1 MTKTKSKLPLYI
13 SIITATILWGFS
25 FIWTNDLIAMG
36 VPIFIFIFMRMLLS
50 GVIML
55 LFSTITRTL
64 QKVARKDMKWMFLL
78 AFFEPFIY
86 FIGES
91 YGLKIT
97 GSATLSAVIIATIPI
112 FTMIMG
118 RLLFNE
124 SLSRLNVAG
133 IIAAVLGIVLFVWNG
148 TISSENYYGILF
160 LFLAVAGAVGY
171 SSICKRLTS
180 TYNAITITT
189 WQFLVGAILFFIPFM
204 IWGLPQ
210 WKSEYLSFD
219 VLKSVIALAV
229 LCSSLSFV
237 LYTKAIEGLGM
248 TRASIFSAMIPA
260 VSAVVA
266 YFMGQESFTTMQIFA
281 LAIAISG
288 VVLSQLR
295 KSLKI
300 V

>member
-1 MTKTKSKLPLYI
+1 MIKPRSKFYLYI

-36 VPIFIFIFMRMLLS
+36 VPIFIFIFLRMLLS

-55 LFSTITRTL
+55 AFSTITSTL
-64 QKVARKDMKWMFLL
+64 QKVARKDIKWMFLL
-78 AFFEPFIY
+78 AFFEPFVY

-124 SLSRLNVAG
+124 SLSRVNVAG
-133 IIAAVLGIVLFVWNG
+133 IITAVLGIVLFVWNG
-148 TISSENYYGILF
+148 SISSDNYYGILF
-160 LFLAVAGAVGY
+160 LLLAVAGAVGY
-171 SSICKRLTS
+171 SSICKRLTG

-189 WQFLVGAILFFIPFM
+189 WQFLFGAVLFFVPFVF
-204 IWGLPQ
+204 WGLPQ
-210 WKSEYLSFD
+210 WTPRFLSSD
-219 VLKSVIALAV
+219 VLKPIIALAV

-237 LYTKAIEGLGM
+237 LYTKAIEVLGM
-248 TRASIFSAMIPA
+248 TKAAIFTTMIPA
-260 VSAVVA
+260 VSAVAA
-266 YFMGQESFTTMQIFA
+266 YFLGQESFTTMQIIA
-281 LAIAISG
+281 LAIALLG

-295 KSLKI
+295 KGFKI
-300 V
+300 I

>member
-1 MTKTKSKLPLYI
+1 MTKAKSKLPLYI

-36 VPIFIFIFMRMLLS
+36 VPIFIFIFMRMLLA
-50 GVIML
+50 GIIML
-55 LFSTITRTL
+55 AFSTITRTL

-97 GSATLSAVIIATIPI
+97 GSPTLSAVIIATIPI
-112 FTMIMG
+112 FTMIVG
-118 RLLFNE
+118 GLVFKE
-124 SLSRLNVAG
+124 SLSRLNVVG
-133 IIAAVLGIVLFVWNG
+133 IIAAVLGIVMFVWNG

-171 SSICKRLTS
+171 SSICKRLTG

-189 WQFLVGAILFFIPFM
+189 WQFLFGAVLFFVPFV
-204 IWGLPQ
+204 IWGVPQ
-210 WKSEYLSFD
+210 WSPDYLSFA
-219 VLKSVIALAV
+219 VLKPVIALAV

-237 LYTKAIEGLGM
+237 LYTKAIKGLGM
-248 TRASIFSAMIPA
+248 TKASIFSAMIPA

-266 YFMGQESFTTMQIFA
+266 YFMGQESFTTMQIIA
-281 LAIAISG
+281 LVIAVSG
-288 VVLSQLR
+288 VILAQLR
-295 KSLKI
+295 KGLKI

>member
-1 MTKTKSKLPLYI
+1 MIKPRSKFPLYI

-36 VPIFIFIFMRMLLS
+36 VPIFIFIFLRMLLS

-55 LFSTITRTL
+55 AFSTITRTL
-64 QKVARKDMKWMFLL
+64 QKVASKDIKWMFLL
-78 AFFEPFIY
+78 AFFEPFVY

-124 SLSRLNVAG
+124 SLSRVNVAG
-133 IIAAVLGIVLFVWNG
+133 IITAVLGIVLFVWNG
-148 TISSENYYGILF
+148 SISSDNYYGILF
-160 LFLAVAGAVGY
+160 LLLAVAGAVGY
-171 SSICKRLTS
+171 SSICKRLTG

-189 WQFLVGAILFFIPFM
+189 WQFLFGAVLFFVPFVF
-204 IWGLPQ
+204 WGLPQ
-210 WKSEYLSFD
+210 WTPRFLSSD
-219 VLKSVIALAV
+219 VLKPIIALAV

-237 LYTKAIEGLGM
+237 LYTKAIEVLGM
-248 TRASIFSAMIPA
+248 TKAAIFTTMIPA
-260 VSAVVA
+260 VSAVAA
-266 YFMGQESFTTMQIFA
+266 YFLGQESFTTMQIIA
-281 LAIAISG
+281 LAIALLG

-295 KSLKI
+295 KGI
-300 V
+300 RII

>member
-1 MTKTKSKLPLYI
+1 MTKPQSKLPLYI
-13 SIITATILWGFS
+13 SIIIATILWGFS

-36 VPIFIFIFMRMLLS
+36 VPIFIFIFIRMLLS
-50 GVIML
+50 GSIML
-55 LFSTITRTL
+55 AFSTLTRTL
-64 QKVARKDMKWMFLL
+64 QKVARKDIKWMFLL

-124 SLSRLNVAG
+124 SLSRLNVVG
-133 IIAAVLGIVLFVWNG
+133 IITAVLGIVLFVWNG

-160 LFLAVAGAVGY
+160 LLLAVAGAVGY

-189 WQFLVGAILFFIPFM
+189 WQFLFGAALFCIPFM

-210 WKSEYLSFD
+210 WRPEYLSLD
-219 VLKSVIALAV
+219 VLKPLIALAV
-229 LCSSLSFV
+229 LCSSFSFV

-248 TRASIFSAMIPA
+248 TKAAIFTTMIPA
-260 VSAVVA
+260 VSAVAA
-266 YFMGQESFTTMQIFA
+266 YFLGQESFTTLQIIA
-281 LAIAISG
+281 LIIALSG

-300 V
+300 I

>member
-1 MTKTKSKLPLYI
+1 MIKTKSNLPLYI
-13 SIITATILWGFS
+13 SIVIATILWGFS
-25 FIWTNDLIAMG
+25 FIWTNDLIGIG
-36 VPIFIFIFMRMLLS
+36 VPIFIFIFIRMLLS

-55 LFSTITRTL
+55 AFSSITRTL

-118 RLLFNE
+118 RLLFKE
-124 SLSRLNVAG
+124 SLSRLNISG
-133 IIAAVLGIVLFVWNG
+133 IITAVLGIVLFVWNG
-148 TISSENYYGILF
+148 SISSENYYGILF

-180 TYNAITITT
+180 TYNAVTITT
-189 WQFLVGAILFFIPFM
+189 WQFLFGAILFSIPFT

-210 WKSEYLSFD
+210 WSPEYLSFD
-219 VLKSVIALAV
+219 VLKPLIALAV
-229 LCSSLSFV
+229 LCSSFSFV
-237 LYTKAIEGLGM
+237 LYTKAIDGLGM
-248 TRASIFSAMIPA
+248 TKAAIFTTMIPA
-260 VSAVVA
+260 VSAVAA
-266 YFMGQESFTTMQIFA
+266 YFLGQESFTTMQVIA

-288 VVLSQLR
+288 VILSQLR
-295 KSLKI
+295 RSLKI
-300 V
+300 I

>member
-1 MTKTKSKLPLYI
+1 
-13 SIITATILWGFS
+13 
-25 FIWTNDLIAMG
+25 
-36 VPIFIFIFMRMLLS
+36 
-50 GVIML
+50 
-55 LFSTITRTL
+55 
-64 QKVARKDMKWMFLL
+64 MKWMLLL

-189 WQFLVGAILFFIPFM
+189 WQFLECMRFNVKGLNFNVYDSVNDGVRYSKYMILNNAIMKRYREILNQTPF
-204 IWGLPQ
+204 
-210 WKSEYLSFD
+210 
-219 VLKSVIALAV
+219 
-229 LCSSLSFV
+229 
-237 LYTKAIEGLGM
+237 
-248 TRASIFSAMIPA
+248 
-260 VSAVVA
+260 
-266 YFMGQESFTTMQIFA
+266 
-281 LAIAISG
+281 
-288 VVLSQLR
+288 
-295 KSLKI
+295 
-300 V
+300 

>member
-1 MTKTKSKLPLYI
+1 MTKPRSKFPLYI

-50 GVIML
+50 GVIMFA
-55 LFSTITRTL
+55 FSTITRTL
-64 QKVARKDMKWMFLL
+64 QKVASKDIKWMFLL
-78 AFFEPFIY
+78 AFFEPFVY

-124 SLSRLNVAG
+124 YLSRVNVAG
-133 IIAAVLGIVLFVWNG
+133 IITAVLGIVLFVWNG
-148 TISSENYYGILF
+148 SISSENYYGILF
-160 LFLAVAGAVGY
+160 LLLAVAGAVGY
-171 SSICKRLTS
+171 SSICKRLTG

-189 WQFLVGAILFFIPFM
+189 WQFLFGAALFFVPFV

-210 WKSEYLSFD
+210 WTSEFLSID
-219 VLKSVIALAV
+219 VLKPIIALAV

-237 LYTKAIEGLGM
+237 LYTKAIDGLGI
-248 TRASIFSAMIPA
+248 TKAAIFTTMIPA
-260 VSAVVA
+260 VSAVAA
-266 YFMGQESFTTMQIFA
+266 YFLGQESFTTMQIIA
-281 LAIAISG
+281 LAIALFG

-295 KSLKI
+295 KDIKI
-300 V
+300 I

>member
-1 MTKTKSKLPLYI
+1 
-13 SIITATILWGFS
+13 
-25 FIWTNDLIAMG
+25 MG
-36 VPIFIFIFMRMLLS
+36 VPIFIFIFIRMLLS
-50 GVIML
+50 GVIMFA
-55 LFSTITRTL
+55 FSTITRTL
-64 QKVARKDMKWMFLL
+64 QKVARKDIKWMFLL

-112 FTMIMG
+112 FIMIMG

-124 SLSRLNVAG
+124 ALSRLNVMG
-133 IIAAVLGIVLFVWNG
+133 IITAVLGIVLFVWNG
-148 TISSENYYGILF
+148 SISSNNYYGILF

-180 TYNAITITT
+180 IYNAITITT
-189 WQFLVGAILFFIPFM
+189 WQFLFGAVLFFVPFA

-210 WKSEYLSFD
+210 WRPEYLSFD
-219 VLKSVIALAV
+219 VLKPLIALAV

-237 LYTKAIEGLGM
+237 LYTRAIEGLGM
-248 TRASIFSAMIPA
+248 TKAAIFTTMIPA
-260 VSAVVA
+260 VSAVAA
-266 YFMGQESFTTMQIFA
+266 YFLGQESFTTMQIVA
-281 LAIAISG
+281 LAIALSG

-295 KSLKI
+295 KGVKI
-300 V
+300 I

>member
-1 MTKTKSKLPLYI
+1 MGILLYMDQRSHCNGSADLYI
-13 SIITATILWGFS
+13 HIYEDAAFGSHNASLFHDYPYFAKGGTQGYEVDVSAGIFRTLHLFYRRILWFENHRFGYS
-25 FIWTNDLIAMG
+25 FGCNNCHNSHFYNDHG
-36 VPIFIFIFMRMLLS
+36 QV
-50 GVIML
+50 VIQRI
-55 LFSTITRTL
+55 S
-64 QKVARKDMKWMFLL
+64 
-78 AFFEPFIY
+78 
-86 FIGES
+86 
-91 YGLKIT
+91 
-97 GSATLSAVIIATIPI
+97 IP
-112 FTMIMG
+112 TQC
-118 RLLFNE
+118 
-124 SLSRLNVAG
+124 SRYNCRCFG
-133 IIAAVLGIVLFVWNG
+133 NSPFVWNG
-148 TISSENYYGILF
+148 TISSEKYYGILF

-210 WKSEYLSFD
+210 WRPEYLSFD

-295 KSLKI
+295 KSLKT

>member
-1 MTKTKSKLPLYI
+1 MIKPRSKFPLYI

-36 VPIFIFIFMRMLLS
+36 VPIFIFIFLRMLLS

-55 LFSTITRTL
+55 AFSTITRTL
-64 QKVARKDMKWMFLL
+64 QKVASKDIKWMFLL
-78 AFFEPFIY
+78 AFFEPFVY

-124 SLSRLNVAG
+124 SLSRVNVAG
-133 IIAAVLGIVLFVWNG
+133 IITAVLGIVLFVWNG
-148 TISSENYYGILF
+148 SISSDNYYGILF
-160 LFLAVAGAVGY
+160 LLLAVAGAVGY
-171 SSICKRLTS
+171 SSICKRLTG

-189 WQFLVGAILFFIPFM
+189 WQFLFGAVLFFVPFVF
-204 IWGLPQ
+204 WGLPQ
-210 WKSEYLSFD
+210 WTPRFLSSD
-219 VLKSVIALAV
+219 VLKPIIALAV

-237 LYTKAIEGLGM
+237 LYTKAIEVLGM
-248 TRASIFSAMIPA
+248 TKAAIFTTMIPA
-260 VSAVVA
+260 VSAVAA
-266 YFMGQESFTTMQIFA
+266 YFLGQESFTTMQIIA
-281 LAIAISG
+281 LAIALFG

-295 KSLKI
+295 KGI
-300 V
+300 RII

>member
-1 MTKTKSKLPLYI
+1 M
-13 SIITATILWGFS
+13 
-25 FIWTNDLIAMG
+25 
-36 VPIFIFIFMRMLLS
+36 
-50 GVIML
+50 
-55 LFSTITRTL
+55 ITRTL
-64 QKVARKDMKWMFLL
+64 QKVAHKDMKWMLLL

-97 GSATLSAVIIATIPI
+97 GSATLSAVIVATIPI

-133 IIAAVLGIVLFVWNG
+133 IIIAVVGIVLFVWNG

-160 LFLAVAGAVGY
+160 LFLA
-171 SSICKRLTS
+171 ICKRLTG

-210 WKSEYLSFD
+210 WRPEYLSFN

-248 TRASIFSAMIPA
+248 TKASIFSAMIPA
-260 VSAVVA
+260 VSAIVA
-266 YFMGQESFTTMQIFA
+266 YFMGQESFTTTQIFA

-295 KSLKI
+295 KSIKI